1 MASAHSNS
9 ARAWFLLAPLL
20 LLASAWLM
28 GQLLLDLQHL
38 RALERDRAELRQ
50 ARHELFDAGVWSE
63 RVGRLLSERLQSAAL
78 TGETR
83 AVLTEVVEQVL
94 KTLLVEVERSLSA
107 SNGRAGG
114 WFDQLQGVLRQ
125 ELQARLIDF
134 ERLRAQAPRYA
145 ESVVERLDD
154 PAVRAM
160 LADELGQLARER
172 LISSDNPDARA
183 AREAVLARHGCSDPA
198 ACRLQL
204 AGDIARAA
212 RWLPWQLGALLGAMT
227 LLFAAAALAHRGQR
241 LEARA
246 FWVLLGATLL
256 LLIGGLLAPMIT
268 VEAGIEALR
277 LQLLGEPL
285 VFRDQLLYHQSKSIA
300 EVAWL
305 LLREA
310 KPELGLVAVLI
321 TLFSLVLPSL
331 KLAASV
337 LWRLRPPLRTHPAMR
352 FLVLRS
358 GKWSMADVLVVA
370 LFMAYLG
377 FDALVANQ
385 LDSLSGAASLQVL
398 TTNGTRLEAGF
409 TLFLAFVFA
418 NLALSEFV
426 GGEGASVGS
435 EK

>member
-1 MASAHSNS
+1 MASAPSSS
-9 ARAWFLLAPLL
+9 ARAWSLLAPLL
-20 LLASAWLM
+20 LLASVWLLV
-28 GQLLLDLQHL
+28 QLLLDLHQL
-38 RALERDRAELRQ
+38 RALERDQAELRH
-50 ARHELFDAGVWSE
+50 ARHALFDADLWSE
-63 RVGRLLSERLQSAAL
+63 RIGRLLSERLQSAPLEGEARTAL
-78 TGETR
+78 TK
-83 AVLTEVVEQVL
+83 AVEQL
-94 KTLLVEVERSLSA
+94 LNTLLLEVERSLAA
-107 SNGRAGG
+107 SNQRAGT
-114 WFDQLQGVLRQ
+114 WLDQLQGVLRQ

-134 ERLRAQAPRYA
+134 ERLRSQVPRYA

-160 LADELGQLARER
+160 LADQLSQLARQR
-172 LISSDNPDARA
+172 LLSSQNADARA
-183 AREAVLARHGCSDPA
+183 AREAVLARHGCADPA
-198 ACRLQL
+198 ACQLQL
-204 AGDIARAA
+204 DGDIARAGH
-212 RWLPWQLGALLGAMT
+212 WLPWQLGALLGAMT
-227 LLFAAAALAHRGQR
+227 LLFAAAALAHREHR
-241 LEARA
+241 LDAAA

-256 LLIGGLLAPMIT
+256 LLIGGLFAPMIT
-268 VEAGIEALR
+268 IEAGIEALR

-285 VFRDQLLYHQSKSIA
+285 MFRDQLLYHQSKSIA

-310 KPELGLVAVLI
+310 KPELWLVAVLI
-321 TLFSLVLPSL
+321 TLFSLVLPAL

-337 LWRLRPPLRTHPAMR
+337 LWRLRPPLRVHPVMR

-385 LDSLSGAASLQVL
+385 LDSLSGAANLEVL

-426 GGEGASVGS
+426 GGEGR
-435 EK
+435 K